1 MVFCNLYRVE
11 LTIAIRR
18 FGDVDLDMAEFSR
31 NNRPNKDDHLWDVFV
46 DEFLSAREDGY
57 EDTTI
62 LQEAETE
69 DLQESFEE
77 CKVKKPHRRLIL
89 KAFEGLKKSSAAC
102 TIGAFRA
109 C

>member
-1 MVFCNLYRVE
+1 MSFFLLLNDFDWCIYFNLQGNSEKLPLRAWLVPINPTLEQY
-11 LTIAIRR
+11 
-18 FGDVDLDMAEFSR
+18 VDALVAY
-31 NNRPNKDDHLWDVFV
+31 
-46 DEFLSAREDGY
+46 GY

-89 KAFEGLKKSSAAC
+89 KAFEGLKKSSQV
-102 TIGAFRA
+102 
-109 C
+109 